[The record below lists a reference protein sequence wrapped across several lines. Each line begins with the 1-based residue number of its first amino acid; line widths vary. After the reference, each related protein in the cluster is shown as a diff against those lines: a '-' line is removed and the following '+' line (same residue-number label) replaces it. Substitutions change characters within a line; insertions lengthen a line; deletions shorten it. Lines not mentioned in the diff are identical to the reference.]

1 MPVGKWVYLHL
12 MNSRKR
18 ISDLEAFRRTPH
30 ICLCEG
36 LRSATRAIWQRYAR
50 HIEPSGLGVAQS
62 SLLIR
67 LYFTGPVTMTR
78 LAELLE
84 TDRTTLTRNLAV
96 LRRDGY
102 IEIVAGEDKRTRL
115 IAMTDAGFEILR
127 AATPLWIQAQQ
138 HVQRELGLKTWNLL
152 LDGTRTVIETIGGPE
167 TRDDPAPPR
176 RRKGPRGQRADGSA
190 R

>member
-1 MPVGKWVYLHL
+1 MYLHA

-67 LYFTGPVTMTR
+67 LYFTGPIAMTR
-78 LAELLE
+78 LAEALE
-84 TDRTTLTRNLAV
+84 TDRTTLTRNLDV

-102 IEIVAGEDKRTRL
+102 VKVIAGDDKRTRL

-127 AATPLWIQAQQ
+127 TATPLWIQAQQ
-138 HVQRELGLKTWNLL
+138 DVQRELGLKTWNLL
-152 LDGTRTVIETIGGPE
+152 LDGTRTVVETIGGPDTGVE
-167 TRDDPAPPR
+167 PASLR
-176 RRKGPRGQRADGSA
+176 RRKVQRGQRAEGRA
-190 R
+190 GR